1 MFALEA
7 DEGPSAE
14 TSRISTKS
22 SLVGKE
28 RMVDRQACPPCLI
41 PSGFLRGVVGKV
53 CVGWGMGLG
62 HSCSEEG

>member
-7 DEGPSAE
+7 DEAPSSK
-14 TSRISTKS
+14 TSRICTES

-28 RMVDRQACPPCLI
+28 RMVDRQACPPCLV
-41 PSGFLRGVVGKV
+41 PQGFLGGVVGKIS
-53 CVGWGMGLG
+53 VGGRMGLS